1 MFVKYCAELENDMQ
15 TLFKSLSEKDRRRYA
30 AIEAKKLGYGGII
43 YIATLFD
50 CDEKTVYKGF
60 NELGCEESMSQP
72 TIRQPG
78 GGRNSTI
85 ENHENIDKVFLDIL
99 REHTAGD
106 PMDEKVK
113 WTNLTRG
120 EIREQMRKKG
130 ILISVNIVKKLL
142 KKHGYVKR
150 KALKKKAI
158 KQNVDRDKQFRKIEK
173 LKALFRRNKNPIIS
187 IDAKKKESIGNL
199 YREGYLET
207 TETIEVYDHDYS
219 YLEEAKASLYSIYDL
234 ENNEAFVNIN
244 TSSDTSDFAC
254 DSIKIW
260 WNTIGKK
267 RYPNA
272 TSILILA
279 DEPTGQ
285 LDSKNTQAV
294 KELLHKIAQE
304 FETTILVVTHD
315 CRFIEGMDKTF
326 EIIDGRLASIT
337 SQKDTKENKA
347 QFPLKIKSY
356 IDSTKHTRIPDVIT
370 ESLDLE
376 SEIEFII
383 GETGT
388 VSIIHPNHIPPKKIV
403 LNKPKKIGKVLKVTP
418 LNENYY
424 SNENTAI
431 QLQNVSKIFSTK
443 KQQILALD
451 DINLTFS
458 KKECIFLVGPSG
470 SGKSSLLNLI
480 AGLESP
486 TKGII
491 TLLGKP
497 VSTFSDL
504 KKSRF
509 RRKNI
514 GMISQQGNLHPF
526 LTVEENLFLKE
537 LYDGQTITLTSD
549 RKSKSRN
556 CLIKYN
562 ISHKHDF
569 FPTEISGGELQR
581 ASIAVALYN
590 KLPILLFDEPTA
602 NLDSSLAL
610 TLIREILQIPIHT
623 NSTLIIATHDYSI
636 INQGARV
643 IELVDGKIKQDGLFN
658 NK

>member
-1 MFVKYCAELENDMQ
+1 MIECIDLMKIYSDDERNIQVPALRGCDLKIDKGQVVSIIGPSGSGKSTLINILAGLETKTSGSVSVSGYSLEALTPKELRFFRLKKIGLVDQFPER
-15 TLFKSLSEKDRRRYA
+15 TLFLNTTVKNNLLFFRTLTHFQTNINDRQIQMILEKLS
-30 AIEAKKLGYGGII
+30 ICHL
-43 YIATLFD
+43 
-50 CDEKTVYKGF
+50 KT
-60 NELGCEESMSQP
+60 
-72 TIRQPG
+72 
-78 GGRNSTI
+78 
-85 ENHENIDKVFLDIL
+85 
-99 REHTAGD
+99 
-106 PMDEKVK
+106 
-113 WTNLTRG
+113 
-120 EIREQMRKKG
+120 
-130 ILISVNIVKKLL
+130 
-142 KKHGYVKR
+142 
-150 KALKKKAI
+150 
-158 KQNVDRDKQFRKIEK
+158 RKINTLSGGEMVRV
-173 LKALFRRNKNPIIS
+173 ALACALAKNVPV
-187 IDAKKKESIGNL
+187 L
-199 YREGYLET
+199 L
-207 TETIEVYDHDYS
+207 
-219 YLEEAKASLYSIYDL
+219 
-234 ENNEAFVNIN
+234 
-244 TSSDTSDFAC
+244 C
-254 DSIKIW
+254 
-260 WNTIGKK
+260 
-267 RYPNA
+267 
-272 TSILILA
+272 